1 MAHAHIH
8 AIHVHDICDTHIVSC
23 CTNCALPMSLIH
35 THIRLLHTHIIVF
48 IQLLSLRLSPSR
60 PPLDSQ
66 LFHFSFVTFSISFCR
81 FYSDVVHVRICNA
94 CFATALFFAT
104 ILWQTREHP
113 RAGEV
118 AKEFGS
124 VFVHVRFFY
133 QLFFP
138 ALFLSHSATD
148 RKCTILFVL
157 IRVLLVC
164 VGACVNNIL
173 FHFKCM
179 HNFCSKHNSSSIEF
193 LVICWFVLFDRLLS
207 LKGIEVW
214 STDPS
219 REKCSP
225 SVFSS

>member
-1 MAHAHIH
+1 MRYTHSQLLHKLCLTD
-8 AIHVHDICDTHIVSC
+8 VSDTHTHTIATYTHHCVHSV
-23 CTNCALPMSLIH
+23 AL
-35 THIRLLHTHIIVF
+35 T
-48 IQLLSLRLSPSR
+48 SPLTSR

-66 LFHFSFVTFSISFCR
+66 LFLFSFVTFSISFCR

-193 LVICWFVLFDRLLS
+193 LVICWFVLFDRLLF